1 MSEWEEL
8 KEFTKDFWRCVRIPV
23 AILFAAVVCLV
34 AISTDKYRCHVY
46 GEETGRKTKYVLDT
60 CYANINGQ
68 WYTGRELRAILIAE
82 GQKTL
87 REEQ

>member
-1 MSEWEEL
+1 M
-8 KEFTKDFWRCVRIPV
+8 RIPV
-23 AILFAAVVCLV
+23 AILFAIVCLV
-34 AISTDKYRCHVY
+34 AISVSCGVTIDKYRCHVY

-82 GQKTL
+82 GQKAL